1 MLDYAS
7 GLASGNAGYW
17 MWLIGT
23 LIVFGLIALR
33 NGPDD

>member
-7 GLASGNAGYW
+7 GLASGNMGYW

-23 LIVFGLIALR
+23 LIVFAIIMLR
-33 NGPDD
+33 NGFDD